1 MKSSSRFLIYARD
14 GFKNVCNHIF
24 MSFSSVLTLVITLSL
39 CAVFIMFVN
48 NTNQFTRDIESQV
61 ALRVEFYVGATEEEI
76 ESVIAEIDKHPLVD
90 DWEFRD
96 SDEEHKRI
104 AEMTAEGDERIEDFL
119 LDIEVDFFDVIRVE
133 AVDIYSLDE
142 LSAFISDLEPIEH
155 VTDSA
160 EAAEVISGTTTAIRN
175 VMMVFVV
182 VLMIL
187 AVFLIQNTIRVT
199 IYSRQ
204 EELSIMR
211 LVGAS
216 IGHITFPF
224 VVEGLIIGIIGSII
238 PILFTIFGYKI
249 MYNATGG
256 IFAINLFQLA
266 EPAPLIYEVGFL
278 MGIISIGVSL
288 IGSLIAVAKYALK
301 G

>member
-1 MKSSSRFLIYARD
+1 MKSNGRFLIYARD

-24 MSFSSVLTLVITLSL
+24 MSFSSILTLIITLSL

-48 NTNQFTRDIESQV
+48 NTNRFTRDIESQV
-61 ALRVEFYVGATEEEI
+61 AIRVEFRLGVSDEEI
-76 ESVIAEIDKHPLVD
+76 EAVKTTLEAHPLVD
-90 DWEFRD
+90 DYEFRTRY
-96 SDEEHKRI
+96 EERDRVI
-104 AEMTAEGDERIEDFL
+104 ETLAEGDPRLE
-119 LDIEVDFFDVIRVE
+119 EVLNRAEAELHDVIIVE
-133 AVDIYSLDE
+133 AVDIYSLE
-142 LSAFISDLEPIEH
+142 EVSAFIYDLEPIYR
-155 VTDSA
+155 VDDSS
-160 EAAEVISGTTTAIRN
+160 EVADIVGGTTAAIRT
-175 VMMVFVV
+175 VMMIFVG

-224 VVEGLIIGIIGSII
+224 VIEGLIIGIIGAII
-238 PILFTIFGYKI
+238 PILFTMIGYRI
-249 MYNATGG
+249 MYNANDGT
-256 IFAINLFQLA
+256 FAINLFQLA
-266 EPAPLIYEVGFL
+266 APAPLVYEVGFL
-278 MGIISIGVSL
+278 MGMISIGVSL

-301 G
+301 D

>member
-1 MKSSSRFLIYARD
+1 MKSNGRFLIYARD

-24 MSFSSVLTLVITLSL
+24 MSFSSVLTLIITLSL

-48 NTNQFTRDIESQV
+48 NTNLFTRDIESQV
-61 ALRVEFYVGATEEEI
+61 ALMAEFRVGASDEEI
-76 ESVIAEIDKHPLVD
+76 AEVIASVSEHPLVYTYNFTD
-90 DWEFRD
+90 RYKER
-96 SDEEHKRI
+96 
-104 AEMTAEGDERIEDFL
+104 ERIIEMIAGGDDRIEEFL
-119 LDIEVDFFDVIRVE
+119 EEVDADIIDVIRVE
-133 AVDIYSLDE
+133 AVDIYSLE
-142 LSAFISDLEPIEH
+142 EVSAFVLDLEPIRFIS
-155 VTDSA
+155 DPA
-160 EAAEVISGTTTAIRN
+160 DAAEMISGTTTAIRN
-175 VMMVFVV
+175 VMMIFIG

-224 VVEGLIIGIIGSII
+224 VIEGLIIGIIGAII
-238 PILFTIFGYKI
+238 PILFTMIGYRI
-249 MYNATGG
+249 MYNASGG

-278 MGIISIGVSL
+278 MGMISVGVSL
-288 IGSLIAVAKYALK
+288 VGSLIAVVKYALK
-301 G
+301 D

>member
-1 MKSSSRFLIYARD
+1 
-14 GFKNVCNHIF
+14 
-24 MSFSSVLTLVITLSL
+24 MSFSSILTLIITLSL

-48 NTNQFTRDIESQV
+48 NTNRFTRDIESQV
-61 ALRVEFYVGATEEEI
+61 SLRVEFHIGATDEEI
-76 ESVIAEIDKHPLVD
+76 EAVIEEIEAHPLVSEH
-90 DWEFRD
+90 EFRD
-96 SDEEHKRI
+96 RYEEHRRI

-119 LDIEVDFFDVIRVE
+119 LDIDVDFFDVIRVE
-133 AVDIYSLDE
+133 AVDIYALDE
-142 LSAFISDLEPIEH
+142 LSSFISALDPIEH
-155 VTDSA
+155 VGDSA
-160 EAAEVISGTTTAIRN
+160 EAAEVIGGTTTAIRN

-238 PILFTIFGYKI
+238 PILFTIIGYQV

-278 MGIISIGVSL
+278 MGVISIGVSL
-288 IGSLIAVAKYALK
+288 VGSLIAVTKYALR